1 MEAKGLHVWC
11 AKNSSDYAGGRTGPP
26 YYDAVNLFGKFFFFF
41 FKYGCNSEPD
51 DMSVSWFPAYSQIK
65 SDKMHTL
72 CSTWK

>member
-11 AKNSSDYAGGRTGPP
+11 AKNSSDYAGGRTGPLIMMQSIFL
-26 YYDAVNLFGKFFFFF
+26 ASFFFFF

-51 DMSVSWFPAYSQIK
+51 DMSVSWFSAYSQIK
-65 SDKMHTL
+65 IDKMHTL